1 MPTVSKNI
9 SLSVFTLQNK
19 TRDSCSHSTT
29 MSGSEPG
36 HGRTPIGGGDSAP
49 IEEEIE
55 SSGGQ
60 PTLREESEVRREESQ
75 ELPSG
80 KWLNAAM
87 EPTSPPLK
95 SPPINESLS
104 SARLQSF
111 ERTRVL
117 SGGEDSLPSHGALGT
132 SGEYSSETISS
143 SAVTDRLEQLSIKIN
158 PYGKIQPPT
167 RPSFGTR
174 GREISLK
181 TNCFSFVLPPVI
193 KVYHYDVAMLPA
205 KLPEFV
211 SRLVS

>member
-1 MPTVSKNI
+1 MI
-9 SLSVFTLQNK
+9 
-19 TRDSCSHSTT
+19 
-29 MSGSEPG
+29 
-36 HGRTPIGGGDSAP
+36 AP

-60 PTLREESEVRREESQ
+60 PTLWQESEVHREESE

-80 KWLNAAM
+80 MWLNAAM

-95 SPPINESLS
+95 LPPINESLS
-104 SARLQSF
+104 SAMLQSF

-117 SGGEDSLPSHGALGT
+117 SEGEDFLPSCGALGT

-174 GREISLK
+174 RREISLK
-181 TNCFSFVLPPVI
+181 INCFSLVLPQVI
-193 KVYHYDVAMLPA
+193 TVYHYDVAMLPA
-205 KLPEFV
+205 RLPEVV